1 MSQNFKY
8 FGGDQTSKS
17 RKGAENMTENE
28 ARQRM
33 VESEEWNKTIEG
45 LAKETSIVIITNI

>member
-33 VESEEWNKTIEG
+33 VESEECNKTIEG
-45 LAKETSIVIITNI
+45 LAKATSIVMITNI